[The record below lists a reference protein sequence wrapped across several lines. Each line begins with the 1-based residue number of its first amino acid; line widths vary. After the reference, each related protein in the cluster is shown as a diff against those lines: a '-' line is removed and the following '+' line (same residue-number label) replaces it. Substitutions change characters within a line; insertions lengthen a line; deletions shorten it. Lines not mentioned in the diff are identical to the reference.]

1 MPAGNS
7 QRLEAVLRAGQ
18 QRLATTGET
27 TKPKGALTGNA
38 AADALKKK
46 KPEVQVRKGSGAKKV
61 VKQDNDDMGGASGG
75 GASEWLNDL
84 VAAYTTEKQER
95 SKSLETVRKAAQE
108 CAETRIKAVNE
119 ALAEQEKAA
128 TKIVEALKEKLIAV
142 SAELDKLQ
150 AASADNTTQKDA
162 CEDARK
168 SLERE
173 LQALKE
179 SCNKERDEAK
189 KAAEDKLEKTVAEW
203 NLKIKKLEEENA
215 EAGTGAAKKLKECM
229 DEKAA
234 AEKALKEQQAIN
246 AKHLEE
252 AAAKNKKFEQ
262 AIDAACKL
270 LKEALK

>member
-18 QRLATTGET
+18 QRLATTGAE
-27 TKPKGALTGNA
+27 KLTGNA

-61 VKQDNDDMGGASGG
+61 VKQDNDDMGGG

-128 TKIVEALKEKLIAV
+128 TKIVEALKEKLIQV

-150 AASADNTTQKDA
+150 SANADNTTQKDA
-162 CEDARK
+162 AENARK

-179 SCNKERDEAK
+179 SCNKERDAA
-189 KAAEDKLEKTVAEW
+189 KAATETKLKETIAEW
-203 NLKIKKLEEENA
+203 
-215 EAGTGAAKKLKECM
+215 TTKLKECEAKNATSGAEASKKL
-229 DEKAA
+229 DDALGKLSAA
-234 AEKALKEQQAIN
+234 QEALKKEQETN
-246 AKHLEE
+246 AKHMEE
-252 AAAKNKKFEQ
+252 TAAKHKKFQQ
-262 AIDAACKL
+262 AVDEACKL

>member
-18 QRLATTGET
+18 QRLATTGEVA
-27 TKPKGALTGNA
+27 KAKGAE
-38 AADALKKK
+38 AADLLKKK

-61 VKQDNDDMGGASGG
+61 VKQDNDDMGG

-173 LQALKE
+173 LEALKAQ
-179 SCNKERDEAK
+179 CNKERDEAR

-203 NLKIKKLEEENA
+203 DLKLKKCQDDNA
-215 EAGTGAAKKLKECM
+215 GANKDAAQKLKECM

-234 AEKALKEQQAIN
+234 AEKALKEQQTIN
-246 AKHLEE
+246 AKHLED
-252 AAAKNKKFEQ
+252 AAAQTKKFEQ